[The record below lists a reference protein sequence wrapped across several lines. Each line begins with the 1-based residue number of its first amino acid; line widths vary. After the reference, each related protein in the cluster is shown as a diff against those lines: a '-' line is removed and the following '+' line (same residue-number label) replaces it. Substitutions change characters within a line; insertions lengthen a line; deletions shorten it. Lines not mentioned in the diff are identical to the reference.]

1 MSAMPLRNTSV
12 WRLSTR
18 DDAADTV
25 RQRPL
30 NLGASRMAKILV
42 LTGSFVG
49 GTIGWW
55 LGAFVG
61 TMTAF
66 MISMVGTGVGV
77 YVGRR
82 IANEFV

>member
-1 MSAMPLRNTSV
+1 MCAASINGTRRRSGSRELMGYGDV
-12 WRLSTR
+12 WNMT
-18 DDAADTV
+18 
-25 RQRPL
+25 
-30 NLGASRMAKILV
+30 KILV

-77 YVGRR
+77 YIGRR
-82 IANEFV
+82 IASEFV